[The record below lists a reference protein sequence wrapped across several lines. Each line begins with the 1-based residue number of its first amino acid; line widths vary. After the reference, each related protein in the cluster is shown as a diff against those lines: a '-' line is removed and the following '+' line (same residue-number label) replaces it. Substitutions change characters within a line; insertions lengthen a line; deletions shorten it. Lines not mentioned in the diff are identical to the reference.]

1 MPAAPH
7 SARSWSL
14 WHPRQRLWN
23 RPLVAAVDSA
33 LARAPK
39 VAALVV
45 GLVVLVDS
53 LILLGGVLWR
63 RSRLLGASSLA
74 ISSRGRGDPVL
85 HIDCGV
91 HAEGAEIR
99 LVRRWLSPRHDVS
112 VLAFEAGSRQFHA
125 AAAALRD
132 VPGLDLRHAALVG
145 PDHAGAT
152 VTLHRSSADG
162 GYGDSIFAC
171 GGSDLEDVPAV
182 RLSEVLLSTHA
193 AHAGPVILRMN
204 IEGSELAVLEDVI
217 AAGLHRR
224 IDGYYGMWDDAA
236 RIDPAM
242 DMRLRRLQ
250 HDHGVRPLTFNGRD
264 LGYRLRRLAIRIDLE
279 TSIRHGES
287 RGRRRIADARP

>member
-1 MPAAPH
+1 MPLAPH
-7 SARSWSL
+7 TARSWSL
-14 WHPRQRLWN
+14 WHPQQRLWN
-23 RPLVAAVDSA
+23 RPLVAAVDSV
-33 LARAPK
+33 LARVPR
-39 VAALVV
+39 VASLVV
-45 GLVVLVDS
+45 RLVVLVDS
-53 LILLGGVLWR
+53 VILLGRVLRR
-63 RSRLLGASSLA
+63 RSRLLGARSLA
-74 ISSRGRGDPVL
+74 TSSRGRGDPVL

-91 HAEGAEIR
+91 HAEGDEIR
-99 LVRRWLSPRHDVS
+99 LMRRWLSPRPDVS

-132 VPGLDLRHAALVG
+132 VPSLDLRHEALVG
-145 PDHAGAT
+145 PDHASAT
-152 VTLHRSSADG
+152 VTLHGSPADG

-171 GGSDLEDVPAV
+171 GGPDLEDVPAV

-250 HDHGVRPLTFNGRD
+250 HDHGIRPCTFNGRD
-264 LGYRLRRLAIRIDLE
+264 LGYRLRRLAIRTDVD

-287 RGRRRIADARP
+287 RGHRPIADARP